1 MIRIRSILA
10 LAALVSAAAACDGTG
25 NRQAP
30 LSDPG
35 ANRSPRVAARQ
46 DETVQ
51 TVLSAYIYGPSPV
64 QKFDECEW
72 VAVASGGT
80 PPYTY
85 SWHAGGGAG
94 TATDETFFGYLIGS
108 TMYLTVKVKD
118 SVNDS
123 VSVTRTILGNFNAPL
138 C

>member
-1 MIRIRSILA
+1 MNRIRPLLA
-10 LAALVSAAAACDGTG
+10 VVALVTAAGACDGSG

-30 LSDPG
+30 LADPG
-35 ANRSPRVAARQ
+35 ANRSPVVAARHDENVQ
-46 DETVQ
+46 D
-51 TVLSAYIYGPSPV
+51 VLSAYIYGPSPV

-80 PPYTY
+80 APYTY

-94 TATDETFFGYLIGS
+94 TASDETFFGYLIGS

-118 SVNDS
+118 AANDS